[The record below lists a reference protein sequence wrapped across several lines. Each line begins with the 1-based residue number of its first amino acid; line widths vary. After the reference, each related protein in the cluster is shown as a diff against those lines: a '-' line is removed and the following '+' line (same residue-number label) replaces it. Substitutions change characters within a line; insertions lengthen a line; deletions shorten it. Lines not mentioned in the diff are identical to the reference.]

1 MSQVCLACGV
11 RYERLEMMEL
21 HELLGCRESPS
32 SLNAGRLARVHEE
45 STSSTPVFAAAAVQP
60 SDAGKMRLARNEE
73 VADLSAGS
81 RTLAAEVSKIK
92 LPAWY
97 PLAHSRMQNDARHRR
112 LCSRQPTEPA
122 GNGVGEGHEPD
133 ASNGVKFSDAA
144 TESSCA
150 SSAGKLGHVFLS
162 LGEEG
167 GQHAARLFKKELASA
182 QQAQDRR
189 REALAFEALG
199 QAYSTTEKHQKAA
212 GMYEMGLEIARQ
224 IGDRTLEASACWHL
238 ATSYKAQGQSQLAE
252 GLILQHNSLLSEGE
266 RSEDDGGSAST
277 VCGDQDPAPPRDR
290 APSLQALQ
298 VSGGAQLGN
307 WMTAVFEHR
316 FQVKQAL
323 KRERQLAIARIRH
336 ESCR

>member
-1 MSQVCLACGV
+1 
-11 RYERLEMMEL
+11 MEL
-21 HELLGCRESPS
+21 HELLGCRESPQ

-45 STSSTPVFAAAAVQP
+45 STSSIPVQEQELVVAETTNAVQP
-60 SDAGKMRLARNEE
+60 SGEGTLRVARNEE
-73 VADLSAGS
+73 VGDLSAGS

-97 PLAHSRMQNDARHRR
+97 PLAHSRMQSDARHRR
-112 LCSRQPTEPA
+112 LCLRQLPEPA

-133 ASNGVKFSDAA
+133 ASNGVRFSDAA
-144 TESSCA
+144 TGSSCA
-150 SSAGKLGHVFLS
+150 SSAGKLGHVFLT
-162 LGEEG
+162 LGREG
-167 GQHAARLFKKELASA
+167 GQHASRLFKKELASA

-199 QAYSTTEKHQKAA
+199 QAYSATEKHQKAA
-212 GMYEMGLEIARQ
+212 GMYELGLEIARQ
-224 IGDRTLEASACWHL
+224 IGDRALEASTCWHL

-252 GLILQHNSLLSEGE
+252 GLLLQRNSLLSEGE
-266 RSEDDGGSAST
+266 RSEDDAGDGGSASMG
-277 VCGDQDPAPPRDR
+277 CGDQDPAPPRDR
-290 APSLQALQ
+290 ALSLQALQ

-316 FQVKQAL
+316 FQEKQAL

-336 ESCR
+336 ESCP